1 MIDTRFSTTRR
12 STPATST
19 PCLKAPSTAARMP
32 NRNSAT
38 ANEPAVS
45 AVRVFLRNR
54 LLTIRWRYFIARR
67 LRCGRAASLRPA
79 RRRGL
84 DEHPLLQMEDGARA
98 VRGERVVGDH
108 QRGLSVIPHE
118 AVEQIQDLIGALAV
132 EVAGGL
138 VAEQKGRIGDDRP
151 RDPDPLLLPA
161 RELARIVTHA
171 VAQADDLQSRLDVTP
186 ALRLRQAGKQERE
199 LHVLERGEHGNQ
211 VVHLEDEPDVARAP
225 RGQLAGGHVRQL
237 VTRDGDTA
245 GRGHVEAAEQIEQG
259 GLAGAAR
266 AHECHEVAGVDVE
279 VQSLQHVDLLA
290 TAPIDLAEPARSDQ
304 ALAVSATVD
313 TNHQSSLRLDARR
326 PARDPAGRGS
336 RATVGYFFTRTD
348 WPSRSCL
355 APVVTT

>member
-1 MIDTRFSTTRR
+1 MMDTRFSTTRR

-54 LLTIRWRYFIARR
+54 LLTIRCKYFIAGRPR
-67 LRCGRAASLRPA
+67 YGRAASLSPA

-84 DEHPLLQMEDGARA
+84 DEHALLQMEDDARA

-108 QRGLSVIPHE
+108 QCGLSVIPHE
-118 AVEQIQDLIGALAV
+118 AVEQIQDLVGTLAV

-138 VAEQKGRIGDDRP
+138 VAEKKGRIGHDRA
-151 RDPDPLLLPA
+151 RDPDALLLPA

-171 VAQADDLQSRLDVTP
+171 VAQGDDLQSRLDVAP
-186 ALRLRQAGKQERE
+186 ALRLRQVGEQERE
-199 LHVLERGEHGNQ
+199 LHVLERGEHRNQ
-211 VVHLEDEPDVARAP
+211 VVHLEDEADVARAP
-225 RGQLAGGHVRQL
+225 RGQLAGRHVRQL
-237 VTRDGDTA
+237 VASDGDTA
-245 GRGHVEAAEQIEQG
+245 GRGHVEPAEQIQQG

-266 AHECHEVAGVDVE
+266 AHERHEVARVDVE

-290 TAPIDLAEPARSDQ
+290 PAPIGLAEPARSDQ
-304 ALAVSATVD
+304 ALAVPATVD
-313 TNHQSSLRLDARR
+313 TDHRIKSPWL
-326 PARDPAGRGS
+326 
-336 RATVGYFFTRTD
+336 
-348 WPSRSCL
+348 
-355 APVVTT
+355 